1 MATITP
7 FLWLNHPID
16 EVIAYYSSVFD
27 GVMVNDEQR
36 MPDGSLLMAT
46 VTIAGQRIGLLSGGP
61 EVPPSDA
68 FSLMVSVETQDEVDS
83 YWNALTA
90 DGGQESQCGWLK
102 DKYGM
107 SWQIVPKE
115 FDEMM
120 EGDPAAVQRMV
131 DEMLTQQR
139 LDVAK
144 LRAAYNGELAVR

>member
-27 GVMVNDEQR
+27 GVKVDDEQR
-36 MPDGSLLMAT
+36 MPDGSLLTAT
-46 VTIAGQRIGLLSGGP
+46 VTIAGQRVGLLSGGP

-68 FSLMVSVETQDEVDS
+68 FSLMVSVETQDEVDR

-102 DKYGM
+102 DKYGIA
-107 SWQIVPKE
+107 WQIIPTALGRLI
-115 FDEMM
+115 
-120 EGDPAAVQRMV
+120 GDPDSARAGRAMQAMFAMRKIVIADLEAA
-131 DEMLTQQR
+131 
-139 LDVAK
+139 
-144 LRAAYNGELAVR
+144 AAG

>member
-27 GVMVNDEQR
+27 GVKVDDEQR
-36 MPDGSLLMAT
+36 MPDGSLLTAT
-46 VTIAGQRIGLLSGGP
+46 VTIAGQRVGLLSGGP

-68 FSLMVSVETQDEVDS
+68 FSLMVSVETQDEVDR

-102 DKYGM
+102 DRYGI
-107 SWQIVPKE
+107 SWQIIPTALGRLI
-115 FDEMM
+115 
-120 EGDPAAVQRMV
+120 GDPDPARAGRAMQAMFAMRKIVIADLEAA
-131 DEMLTQQR
+131 
-139 LDVAK
+139 
-144 LRAAYNGELAVR
+144 AAG

>member
-27 GVMVNDEQR
+27 GVIVNDEQR
-36 MPDGSLLMAT
+36 MPDGSLLTAT
-46 VTIAGQRIGLLSGGP
+46 VTIAGQRVGLLSGGP

-68 FSLMVSVETQDEVDS
+68 FSLMVSVETQGEVDS

-102 DKYGM
+102 DKYGI
-107 SWQIVPKE
+107 SWQIIPTALGRLI
-115 FDEMM
+115 
-120 EGDPAAVQRMV
+120 GDPDPARAGRAMQAMFAMRKIVIADLEAA
-131 DEMLTQQR
+131 
-139 LDVAK
+139 
-144 LRAAYNGELAVR
+144 AAG

>member
-27 GVMVNDEQR
+27 GVIVNDEQR
-36 MPDGSLLMAT
+36 MPDGSLLTAT

-102 DKYGM
+102 DKYGIA
-107 SWQIVPKE
+107 WQIIPTALGRLI
-115 FDEMM
+115 
-120 EGDPAAVQRMV
+120 GDPDSARAGRAMQAMFAMRKIVIADLEAA
-131 DEMLTQQR
+131 
-139 LDVAK
+139 
-144 LRAAYNGELAVR
+144 AAG

>member
-27 GVMVNDEQR
+27 GVIVNDEQR
-36 MPDGSLLMAT
+36 MPDGSLLTAT
-46 VTIAGQRIGLLSGGP
+46 VTIAGQRVGLLSGGP

-102 DKYGM
+102 DKYGIA
-107 SWQIVPKE
+107 WQIIPTALGRLI
-115 FDEMM
+115 
-120 EGDPAAVQRMV
+120 GDPDPARAGRAMQAMFAMRKIVIADLEAA
-131 DEMLTQQR
+131 
-139 LDVAK
+139 
-144 LRAAYNGELAVR
+144 AAG

>member
-16 EVIAYYSSVFD
+16 EVIAYYSSVFG
-27 GVMVNDEQR
+27 GVIVNDEQR
-36 MPDGSLLMAT
+36 MPDGSLLTAT
-46 VTIAGQRIGLLSGGP
+46 VTIAGQRVGLLSGGP

-102 DKYGM
+102 DKYGI
-107 SWQIVPKE
+107 SWQIIPTALGRLI
-115 FDEMM
+115 
-120 EGDPAAVQRMV
+120 GDPDPARAGRAMQAMFAMRKIVIADLEAA
-131 DEMLTQQR
+131 
-139 LDVAK
+139 
-144 LRAAYNGELAVR
+144 AAG

>member
-102 DKYGM
+102 DKYGI
-107 SWQIVPKE
+107 SWQIIPTALGRLI
-115 FDEMM
+115 
-120 EGDPAAVQRMV
+120 GDPDPARAGRAMQAMFAMRKIVIADLEAA
-131 DEMLTQQR
+131 
-139 LDVAK
+139 
-144 LRAAYNGELAVR
+144 AAG

>member
-27 GVMVNDEQR
+27 GVKVDDEQR
-36 MPDGSLLMAT
+36 MPDGSLLTAT

-68 FSLMVSVETQDEVDS
+68 FSLMVSVETQDEVDR

-102 DKYGM
+102 DKYGIA
-107 SWQIVPKE
+107 WQIIPTALGRLI
-115 FDEMM
+115 
-120 EGDPAAVQRMV
+120 GDPDPARAGRAMQAMFAMRKIVIADLEAA
-131 DEMLTQQR
+131 
-139 LDVAK
+139 
-144 LRAAYNGELAVR
+144 AAG

>member
-102 DKYGM
+102 DKYGIA
-107 SWQIVPKE
+107 WQIIPTALGRLI
-115 FDEMM
+115 
-120 EGDPAAVQRMV
+120 GDPDPARAGRAMQAMFAMRKIVIADLEAA
-131 DEMLTQQR
+131 
-139 LDVAK
+139 
-144 LRAAYNGELAVR
+144 AAG

>member
-27 GVMVNDEQR
+27 GVKVDDEQR
-36 MPDGSLLMAT
+36 MPDGSLLTAT
-46 VTIAGQRIGLLSGGP
+46 VTIAGQRVGLLSGGP

-68 FSLMVSVETQDEVDS
+68 FSLMVSVETQDEVDR

-102 DKYGM
+102 DRYGI
-107 SWQIVPKE
+107 SWQIIPTALGRLI
-115 FDEMM
+115 
-120 EGDPAAVQRMV
+120 GDPDAA
-131 DEMLTQQR
+131 
-139 LDVAK
+139 
-144 LRAAYNGELAVR
+144 RAGRAMQAMFAMRKIVIADLEAAAAG

>member
-27 GVMVNDEQR
+27 GVKVDDEQR
-36 MPDGSLLMAT
+36 MPDGSLLTAT

-102 DKYGM
+102 DKYGIA
-107 SWQIVPKE
+107 WQIIPTALGRLI
-115 FDEMM
+115 
-120 EGDPAAVQRMV
+120 GDPDPARAGRAMRAMFAMRKIVIADLEAA
-131 DEMLTQQR
+131 
-139 LDVAK
+139 
-144 LRAAYNGELAVR
+144 AAG

>member
-27 GVMVNDEQR
+27 GVKVDDEQR
-36 MPDGSLLMAT
+36 MPDGSLLTAT

-102 DKYGM
+102 DKYGIA
-107 SWQIVPKE
+107 WQIIPTALGRLI
-115 FDEMM
+115 
-120 EGDPAAVQRMV
+120 GDPDSARAGRAMQAMFAMRKIVIADLEAA
-131 DEMLTQQR
+131 
-139 LDVAK
+139 
-144 LRAAYNGELAVR
+144 AAG

>member
-27 GVMVNDEQR
+27 GVIVNDEQR
-36 MPDGSLLMAT
+36 MPDGSLLTAT

-102 DKYGM
+102 DKYGIA
-107 SWQIVPKE
+107 WQIIPTALGRLI
-115 FDEMM
+115 
-120 EGDPAAVQRMV
+120 GDPDPARAGRAMRAMFAMRKIVIADLEAA
-131 DEMLTQQR
+131 
-139 LDVAK
+139 
-144 LRAAYNGELAVR
+144 AAG

>member
-27 GVMVNDEQR
+27 GVKVDDEQR
-36 MPDGSLLMAT
+36 MPDGSLLTAT

-102 DKYGM
+102 DKYGI
-107 SWQIVPKE
+107 SWQIIPTALGRLI
-115 FDEMM
+115 
-120 EGDPAAVQRMV
+120 GDPDPARAGRAMRAMFAMRKIVIADLEAA
-131 DEMLTQQR
+131 
-139 LDVAK
+139 
-144 LRAAYNGELAVR
+144 AAG

>member
-27 GVMVNDEQR
+27 GVIVNDEQR
-36 MPDGSLLMAT
+36 MPDGSLLTAT
-46 VTIAGQRIGLLSGGP
+46 VTIAGQRVGLLSGGP

-102 DKYGM
+102 DKYGIA
-107 SWQIVPKE
+107 WQIIPTALGRLI
-115 FDEMM
+115 
-120 EGDPAAVQRMV
+120 GDPDSARAGRAMQAMFAMRKIVIADLEAA
-131 DEMLTQQR
+131 
-139 LDVAK
+139 
-144 LRAAYNGELAVR
+144 AAG

>member
-27 GVMVNDEQR
+27 GVIVNDEQR
-36 MPDGSLLMAT
+36 MPDGSLLTAT

-102 DKYGM
+102 DKYGIA
-107 SWQIVPKE
+107 WQIIPTALGRLI
-115 FDEMM
+115 
-120 EGDPAAVQRMV
+120 GDPDPARAGRAMQAMFAMRKIVIADLEAA
-131 DEMLTQQR
+131 
-139 LDVAK
+139 
-144 LRAAYNGELAVR
+144 AAG

>member
-27 GVMVNDEQR
+27 GVIVNDEQR
-36 MPDGSLLMAT
+36 MPDGSLLTAT
-46 VTIAGQRIGLLSGGP
+46 VTIAGQRVGLLSGGP

-102 DKYGM
+102 DKYGI
-107 SWQIVPKE
+107 SWQIIPTALGRLI
-115 FDEMM
+115 
-120 EGDPAAVQRMV
+120 GDPDPARAGRAMQAMFAMRKIVIADLEAA
-131 DEMLTQQR
+131 
-139 LDVAK
+139 
-144 LRAAYNGELAVR
+144 AAG

>member
-16 EVIAYYSSVFD
+16 EVIAYYSSVFG
-27 GVMVNDEQR
+27 GVIVNDEQR
-36 MPDGSLLMAT
+36 MPDGSLLTAT
-46 VTIAGQRIGLLSGGP
+46 VTIAGQRVGLLSGGP

-102 DKYGM
+102 DKYGIA
-107 SWQIVPKE
+107 WQIIPTALGRLI
-115 FDEMM
+115 
-120 EGDPAAVQRMV
+120 GDPDPARAGRAMQAMFAMRKIVIADLEAA
-131 DEMLTQQR
+131 
-139 LDVAK
+139 
-144 LRAAYNGELAVR
+144 AAG

>member
-27 GVMVNDEQR
+27 GVIVNDEQR
-36 MPDGSLLMAT
+36 MPDGSLLTAT
-46 VTIAGQRIGLLSGGP
+46 VTIAGQRVGLLSGGP

-68 FSLMVSVETQDEVDS
+68 FSLMVSVETQDEVDR

-102 DKYGM
+102 DKYGIA
-107 SWQIVPKE
+107 WQIIPTALGRLI
-115 FDEMM
+115 
-120 EGDPAAVQRMV
+120 GDPDSARAGRAMQAMFAMRKIVIADLEAA
-131 DEMLTQQR
+131 
-139 LDVAK
+139 
-144 LRAAYNGELAVR
+144 AAG

>member
-27 GVMVNDEQR
+27 GVIVNDEQR
-36 MPDGSLLMAT
+36 MPDGSLLTAT

-68 FSLMVSVETQDEVDS
+68 FSLMVSVETQDEVDR

-102 DKYGM
+102 DKYGIA
-107 SWQIVPKE
+107 WQIIPTALGRLI
-115 FDEMM
+115 
-120 EGDPAAVQRMV
+120 GDPDSARAGRAMQAMFAMRKIVIADLEAA
-131 DEMLTQQR
+131 
-139 LDVAK
+139 
-144 LRAAYNGELAVR
+144 AAG

>member
-27 GVMVNDEQR
+27 GVIVHDEQR
-36 MPDGSLLMAT
+36 MPDGSLLTAT
-46 VTIAGQRIGLLSGGP
+46 VTIAGQRVGLLSGGP

-68 FSLMVSVETQDEVDS
+68 FSLMVSVETQDEVDR

-102 DKYGM
+102 DKYGIA
-107 SWQIVPKE
+107 WQIIPTALGRLI
-115 FDEMM
+115 
-120 EGDPAAVQRMV
+120 GDPDSARAGRAMQAMFAMRKIVIADLEAA
-131 DEMLTQQR
+131 
-139 LDVAK
+139 
-144 LRAAYNGELAVR
+144 AAG

>member
-27 GVMVNDEQR
+27 GVIVNDEQR
-36 MPDGSLLMAT
+36 MPDGSLLTAT

-102 DKYGM
+102 DKYGIA
-107 SWQIVPKE
+107 WQIIPTALGRLI
-115 FDEMM
+115 
-120 EGDPAAVQRMV
+120 GDPDPARAGRAMQAMFAMRKIMIADLEAA
-131 DEMLTQQR
+131 
-139 LDVAK
+139 
-144 LRAAYNGELAVR
+144 AAG